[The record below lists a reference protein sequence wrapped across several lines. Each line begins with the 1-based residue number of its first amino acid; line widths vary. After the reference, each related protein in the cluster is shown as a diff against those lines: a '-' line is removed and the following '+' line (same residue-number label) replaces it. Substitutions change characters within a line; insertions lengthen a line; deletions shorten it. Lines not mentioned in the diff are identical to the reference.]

1 MKAIENVL
9 GHWVVRYRWWIILS
23 SLLLIGLAS
32 SGASKIGFND
42 DNRVYF
48 SKENPQLNALEELE
62 NTYTKNENVLF
73 VLAPED
79 GNVFSRK
86 TLAAVEE
93 LTNKAWQIPFS
104 NRVDSISNFQHT
116 YAEGDDLI
124 VEDLV
129 KNAPHLSGKEIAKIK
144 QVALHEPSLVNRL
157 VSPQGNVTGINVNV
171 LKPGKSAD
179 EVPKIAAAT
188 RKIKAE
194 IESEFPHI
202 KVYLNGGVMFGNAFH
217 EVSQEDMSTL
227 VPLMYGILMILMMV
241 LLRSF
246 SGTFATLII
255 IGVSTAT
262 ALGLTGW
269 MGISLNATS
278 VNAPTIILTLAI
290 ADCIHIL
297 ATMFMAMRRGMNKHE
312 AIIESLRINT
322 QPVILTSVTTA
333 IGFLSMNFSDAPP
346 FRDLG
351 NIVTM
356 GVMVA
361 MLFALTLLPAI
372 MAVIPVRVRV
382 AKGTDER
389 KLAMDRFGEFVVRYR
404 KPLLF
409 GNLAFIALAVAG
421 LPNIQLNDN
430 FIKYFDQRYE
440 IRQAADFIQSHLTG
454 LDEIEYSLSSGEPGG
469 SNDPAYLAKIDE
481 FANWYRNQPKVTH
494 VSVIT
499 DTIKR
504 LNQNMH
510 ADNVAYYR
518 IPENRQLAAQYMLM
532 YEMSLPYGLDL
543 NNQINVDKSA
553 TRMVVT
559 FANVSS
565 KELRDADERARAW
578 LKANAPRSMFTY
590 GSSLSLMFAHISE
603 RNIDQML
610 TGTVLAMLLISGVLL
625 LALRSVKLGLVSLIP
640 NLVPAAMAFGFW
652 GMFVGQVGLTIAVI
666 GTMTLGIIVDDT
678 VHFLSKYRRARN
690 EHHLNSQDAVKYA
703 FSTVGKALF
712 VTTVVLVAG
721 FATLTLSG
729 FKLNSDMG
737 LMAAVA
743 IGIALVVD
751 FLFLPPLLM
760 TVDKQR
766 EPAEQSKPEEQIE
779 PAAPALE
786 GNQA

>member
-1 MKAIENVL
+1 MKAFENVL
-9 GHWVVRYRWWIILS
+9 GHWVIRYRWWIIVS
-23 SLLLIGLAS
+23 SLLIVGLAG
-32 SGASKIGFND
+32 SGAGRIVFND

-62 NTYTKNENVLF
+62 NTYTKDENVLF
-73 VLAPED
+73 VLAPKD
-79 GNVFSRK
+79 GNVFTRK
-86 TLAAVEE
+86 TLAAIEE
-93 LTNKAWQIPFS
+93 LTNKAWQIPYS

-116 YAEGDDLI
+116 YAQGDDLV

-129 KNAPHLSGKEIAKIK
+129 KGASHLSDKEIARIK
-144 QVALHEPSLVNRL
+144 QVALHEPLLVNRL
-157 VSPQGNVTGINVNV
+157 VSPQWHTAGINVNV
-171 LKPGKSAD
+171 LKPGKSEK
-179 EVPKIAAAT
+179 EVPDIAAAA

-202 KVYLNGGVMFGNAFH
+202 KVYLNGGVMFGNAFQ
-217 EVSQEDMSTL
+217 EVSMEDMSTL
-227 VPLMYGILMILMMV
+227 VPLMYAILMILMMV

-246 SGTFATLII
+246 SGTFTTLII
-255 IGVSTAT
+255 IGVSTIT
-262 ALGLTGW
+262 ALGLSGW
-269 MGISLNATS
+269 LGIALNATS

-297 ATMFMAMRRGMNKHE
+297 ASMFMAMRRGMNKHE
-312 AIIESLRINT
+312 AIIESLRINA

-361 MLFALTLLPAI
+361 MVFSLTFLPAI
-372 MAVIPVRVRV
+372 LAVVPVRVTK
-382 AKGTDER
+382 AKDDR
-389 KLAMDRFGEFVVRYR
+389 KLAMDRFGELVVRYR
-404 KPLLF
+404 KPLLI
-409 GNLAFIALAVAG
+409 GNLAFIALAAAG
-421 LPNIQLNDN
+421 LTKIQLNDN

-440 IRQAADFIQSHLTG
+440 IRQAADFIQANLTG
-454 LDEIEYSLSSGEPGG
+454 LDNIEYSLDSGEAGG
-469 SNDPAYLAKIDE
+469 INDPAYLAKIEE
-481 FANWYRNQPKVTH
+481 FADWYRSQPKVTH
-494 VSVIT
+494 VNVIT

-504 LNQNMH
+504 LNENMH
-510 ADNVAYYR
+510 GDNFIYYR
-518 IPENRQLAAQYMLM
+518 IPESRELAAQYMLM

-559 FANVSS
+559 FSNASS
-565 KELRDADERARAW
+565 KELRAADERARAW
-578 LKANAPRSMFTY
+578 LSANAPRSMFTY
-590 GSSLSLMFAHISE
+590 GASLSLMFAHISE

-610 TGTVLAMLLISGVLL
+610 TGTVLALLLISGVLL
-625 LALRSVKLGLVSLIP
+625 FALRSIKLGMVSMVP

-652 GMFVGQVGLTIAVI
+652 GMFVGEVGLTIAVI

-712 VTTVVLVAG
+712 ITTIVLVAG
-721 FATLTLSG
+721 FTTLTFSG

-743 IGIALVVD
+743 IGIALIVD

-760 TVDKQR
+760 AVDNQSVSSVQN
-766 EPAEQSKPEEQIE
+766 EAEENVQPVT
-779 PAAPALE
+779 AALE
-786 GNQA
+786 GGQA

>member
-1 MKAIENVL
+1 MKAFENML

-23 SLLLIGLAS
+23 SILIVGLAS
-32 SGASKIGFND
+32 SGAGRIVFND

-48 SKENPQLNALEELE
+48 SEKNPQLKALEELE
-62 NTYTKNENVLF
+62 DTYTKNENVLF
-73 VLAPED
+73 VLVPED
-79 GNVFSRK
+79 GKIFTRT
-86 TLAAVEE
+86 TLTAIEE
-93 LTNKAWQIPFS
+93 LTNKAWKIPYS

-116 YAEGDDLI
+116 YAQGDELI

-129 KNAPHLSGKEIAKIK
+129 RRASQLSDQQIEQIK
-144 QVALHEPSLVNRL
+144 QVAIQEPLLVNRL
-157 VSPQGNVTGINVNV
+157 ISPRGNITGINVNV
-171 LKPGKSAD
+171 LKPGQSEK
-179 EVPKIAAAT
+179 EVLEIAAAS

-194 IESEFPHI
+194 IEREYPNV
-202 KVYLNGGVMFGNAFH
+202 KVYLNGGVMFGNAFE
-217 EVSQEDMSTL
+217 EVSMEDISTL
-227 VPLMYGILMILMMV
+227 VPLMYGILIILMMV

-246 SGTFATLII
+246 SGTFATLVI
-255 IGVSTAT
+255 IGVSTTT
-262 ALGLTGW
+262 ALGLAGW
-269 MGISLNATS
+269 LGISLNATA

-297 ATMFMAMRRGMNKHE
+297 TSMFMAMHRGMNRHD

-361 MLFALTLLPAI
+361 LVFSLTFLPAM
-372 MAVIPVRVRV
+372 MAVIPLRVS
-382 AKGTDER
+382 KINNER

-409 GNLAFIALAVAG
+409 GNLAIIALAVSG
-421 LPNIQLNDN
+421 LTNIQLNDN
-430 FIKYFDQRYE
+430 FVKYFDQRYE
-440 IRQAADFIQSHLTG
+440 IRQSADFIQANLTG
-454 LDEIEYSLSSGEPGG
+454 LDAIEYSLNSGEAGG
-469 SNDPAYLAKIDE
+469 INDPSYLAKIEE
-481 FANWYRNQPKVTH
+481 FADWYRSQPKVTH
-494 VSVIT
+494 VNVIT

-504 LNQNMH
+504 LNENMH
-510 ADNVAYYR
+510 ADNFIYYR
-518 IPENRQLAAQYMLM
+518 IPESRELAAQYMLM

-559 FANVSS
+559 FANSSS
-565 KELRDADERARAW
+565 KELRAADERARAW
-578 LKANAPRSMFTY
+578 LTANAPPSMFTY
-590 GSSLSLMFAHISE
+590 GASVSLMFAHISE

-625 LALRSVKLGLVSLIP
+625 FALRSFKLGMVSMVP

-652 GMFVGQVGLTIAVI
+652 GMFVGEVGLTIAVI
-666 GTMTLGIIVDDT
+666 GTMTLGIVVDDT

-703 FSTVGKALF
+703 FSTVGKAMF
-712 VTTVVLVAG
+712 ITTIVLVAG
-721 FATLTLSG
+721 FTTLTFSG

-743 IGIALVVD
+743 IGIALLVD

-760 TVDKQR
+760 AVDKQYGPVGQV
-766 EPAEQSKPEEQIE
+766 ESEANIDSVKV
-779 PAAPALE
+779 ALE

>member
-1 MKAIENVL
+1 MKTFENVL
-9 GHWVVRYRWWIILS
+9 GHWVIRYRWWIIVS
-23 SLLLIGLAS
+23 SLLIVGLAG
-32 SGASKIGFND
+32 SGAGRIVFND

-62 NTYTKNENVLF
+62 NTYTKDENVLF
-73 VLAPED
+73 VLAPKD
-79 GNVFSRK
+79 GNVFTRK
-86 TLAAVEE
+86 TLAAIEE
-93 LTNKAWQIPFS
+93 LTNKAWQIPYS

-116 YAEGDDLI
+116 YAQGDDLV

-129 KNAPHLSGKEIAKIK
+129 KGASHLSDKEIARIK
-144 QVALHEPSLVNRL
+144 QVALHEPLLVNRL
-157 VSPQGNVTGINVNV
+157 VSPQWHTAGINVNV
-171 LKPGKSAD
+171 LKPGKSEK
-179 EVPKIAAAT
+179 EVPDIAAAA

-194 IESEFPHI
+194 IENEYPHI
-202 KVYLNGGVMFGNAFH
+202 KVYLNGGVMFGNAFQ
-217 EVSQEDMSTL
+217 EVSMEDMSTL
-227 VPLMYGILMILMMV
+227 VPLMYAILMILMMV

-246 SGTFATLII
+246 SGTFTTLII
-255 IGVSTAT
+255 IGVSTIT
-262 ALGLTGW
+262 ALGLSGW
-269 MGISLNATS
+269 LGIALNATS

-297 ATMFMAMRRGMNKHE
+297 ASMFMAMRRGMNKHE
-312 AIIESLRINT
+312 AIIESLRINA

-361 MLFALTLLPAI
+361 MVFSLTFLPAI
-372 MAVIPVRVRV
+372 LAVVPVRVTK
-382 AKGTDER
+382 AKDDR
-389 KLAMDRFGEFVVRYR
+389 KLAMDRFGELVVRYR
-404 KPLLF
+404 KPLLI
-409 GNLAFIALAVAG
+409 GNLAFIALAAAG
-421 LPNIQLNDN
+421 LTKIQLNDN

-440 IRQAADFIQSHLTG
+440 IRQAADFIQANLTG
-454 LDEIEYSLSSGEPGG
+454 LDNIEYSLDSGEAGG
-469 SNDPAYLAKIDE
+469 INDPAYLAKIEE
-481 FANWYRNQPKVTH
+481 FADWYRSQPKVTH
-494 VSVIT
+494 VNVIT

-504 LNQNMH
+504 LNENMH
-510 ADNVAYYR
+510 GDNFIYYR
-518 IPENRQLAAQYMLM
+518 IPESRELAAQYMLM

-559 FANVSS
+559 FSNASS
-565 KELRDADERARAW
+565 KELRAADKRARAW
-578 LKANAPRSMFTY
+578 LSANAPRSMFTF
-590 GSSLSLMFAHISE
+590 GASLSLMFAHISE

-610 TGTVLAMLLISGVLL
+610 TGTVLALLLISGVLL
-625 LALRSVKLGLVSLIP
+625 FALRSIKLGMVSMVP

-652 GMFVGQVGLTIAVI
+652 GMFVGEVGLTIAVI

-712 VTTVVLVAG
+712 ITTIVLVAG
-721 FATLTLSG
+721 FTTLTFSG

-743 IGIALVVD
+743 IGIALIVD

-760 TVDKQR
+760 AVDNQSVSSVQN
-766 EPAEQSKPEEQIE
+766 EAEENVQPVT
-779 PAAPALE
+779 AALE
-786 GNQA
+786 GGQA

>member
-1 MKAIENVL
+1 MKALENVL
-9 GHWVVRYRWWIILS
+9 GHWVVHYRWWIIAC
-23 SLLLIGLAS
+23 SLLAIGLAS
-32 SGASKIGFND
+32 SGAGRIVFND

-48 SKENPQLNALEELE
+48 GKENPQLNALEELE
-62 NTYTKNENVLF
+62 NIYTKNENVLF
-73 VLAPED
+73 VLAPGD
-79 GNVFSRK
+79 GKVFTRE
-86 TLAAVEE
+86 TLAAIEE
-93 LTNKAWQIPFS
+93 LTNKAWQIPYS

-116 YAEGDDLI
+116 YAQGDDLV

-129 KNAPHLSGKEIAKIK
+129 KGAAHLSDQQIARIK
-144 QVALHEPSLVNRL
+144 QVALHEPLLVNRL
-157 VSPQGNVTGINVNV
+157 ISPQGHTTGINVNV
-171 LKPGKSAD
+171 LKPGKSAK
-179 EVPKIAAAT
+179 EVPDIAAAA

-202 KVYLNGGVMFGNAFH
+202 KVYLNGGVMFANAFQ
-217 EVSQEDMSTL
+217 EVSMEDMSTL

-255 IGVSTAT
+255 IGVSTTT

-269 MGISLNATS
+269 LGISLNATS

-297 ATMFMAMRRGMNKHE
+297 ATMFMAMRRGMNKHQ
-312 AIIESLRINT
+312 AVIESLRINT

-361 MLFALTLLPAI
+361 MVFSLTLLPA
-372 MAVIPVRVRV
+372 MLAVIPVRVTKV
-382 AKGTDER
+382 MHDR
-389 KLAMDRFGEFVVRYR
+389 KFAMDRFGDLVVRYR
-404 KPLLF
+404 KPLLV
-409 GNLAFIALAVAG
+409 GNLVFIALAVAG
-421 LPNIQLNDN
+421 LQNIQLDDN
-430 FIKYFDQRYE
+430 FIHYFDQRYK
-440 IRQAADFIQSHLTG
+440 IRQAADFVQANLTG
-454 LDEIEYSLSSGEPGG
+454 LDNIEYSLDSGEAGG
-469 SNDPAYLAKIDE
+469 SNDPAYLTKIEE
-481 FANWYRNQPKVTH
+481 FADWYRGQPKVTH
-494 VSVIT
+494 VNVIT

-504 LNQNMH
+504 LNKNMH
-510 ADNVAYYR
+510 ADNATYYR
-518 IPENRQLAAQYMLM
+518 IPESRELAAQYMLM

-543 NNQINVDKSA
+543 NNQVNVDKSA

-559 FANVSS
+559 FANASS
-565 KELRDADERARAW
+565 KELRAADERARAW
-578 LKANAPRSMFTY
+578 LTANAPRSMLTY
-590 GSSLSLMFAHISE
+590 GASLSLMFAHISE

-610 TGTVLAMLLISGVLL
+610 TGTVLALLLISGVLL
-625 LALRSVKLGLVSLIP
+625 FALRSVKLGLISMVP

-652 GMFVGQVGLTIAVI
+652 GMFVGEVGLTIAVI

-703 FSTVGKALF
+703 FSTVGKALCI
-712 VTTVVLVAG
+712 TSVVLVAG
-721 FATLTLSG
+721 FTALTFSG

-760 TVDKQR
+760 AMDKER
-766 EPAEQSKPEEQIE
+766 EPVKHGGAEENVERIT
-779 PAAPALE
+779 AAWE
-786 GNQA
+786 GNQV

>member
-1 MKAIENVL
+1 MKALENVL
-9 GHWVVRYRWWIILS
+9 GHWVVRYRWWIIIS

-32 SGASKIGFND
+32 SGAGKIVFND

-79 GNVFSRK
+79 GKVFTRE
-86 TLAAVEE
+86 TLAAIEE
-93 LTNKAWQIPFS
+93 LTNKAWQIPYS

-116 YAEGDDLI
+116 YAQGDELT

-129 KNAPHLSGKEIAKIK
+129 KDAPHLSDQQIARIK
-144 QVALHEPSLVNRL
+144 QVALHEPLLVNRL
-157 VSPQGNVTGINVNV
+157 ISPQGRTTGINVNV
-171 LKPGKSAD
+171 LKPGKSEK
-179 EVPKIAAAT
+179 EVPDIAAAA

-202 KVYLNGGVMFGNAFH
+202 KVYLNGGVMFGNAFQ
-217 EVSQEDMSTL
+217 EVSMEDMSTL
-227 VPLMYGILMILMMV
+227 VPLMYGILMVLMMI

-255 IGVSTAT
+255 IGVSTTT
-262 ALGLTGW
+262 ALGLSGW
-269 MGISLNATS
+269 LGISLNATS

-297 ATMFMAMRRGMNKHE
+297 ATMFMVMRRGMNKHE

-356 GVMVA
+356 GVIVA
-361 MLFALTLLPAI
+361 MLLSLTFLPAI
-372 MAVIPVRVRV
+372 LAVIPLRASKVKHDRN
-382 AKGTDER
+382 
-389 KLAMDRFGEFVVRYR
+389 LAMVRYR
-404 KPLLF
+404 KPLLV
-409 GNLAFIALAVAG
+409 GNMAFIALAVAG

-430 FIKYFDQRYE
+430 FINYFDQRYE
-440 IRQAADFIQSHLTG
+440 IRQAADFIQANLTG
-454 LDEIEYSLSSGEPGG
+454 LDNIEYSLSSGKAGG
-469 SNDPAYLAKIDE
+469 SNDPAYLDKIEE
-481 FANWYRNQPKVTH
+481 FADWYRSQPKVTH
-494 VSVIT
+494 VNVIT

-504 LNQNMH
+504 LNKNMH
-510 ADNVAYYR
+510 SDNATYYR
-518 IPENRQLAAQYMLM
+518 IPESRELAAQYMLM

-553 TRMVVT
+553 TRMVVA
-559 FANVSS
+559 FANASS
-565 KELRDADERARAW
+565 KELRAADERARAW
-578 LKANAPRSMFTY
+578 LKANAPSSMFTY
-590 GSSLSLMFAHISE
+590 GASLSLMFAHISE

-610 TGTVLAMLLISGVLL
+610 TGTVLALLLISGVLL
-625 LALRSVKLGLVSLIP
+625 FALRSIKLGLVSMVP

-652 GMFVGQVGLTIAVI
+652 GMFVGEVGLTIAVI

-678 VHFLSKYRRARN
+678 VHFLSKYRRGRN

-712 VTTVVLVAG
+712 ITTVVLVAG
-721 FATLTLSG
+721 FTTLTFSG

-743 IGIALVVD
+743 IAIALIVD
-751 FLFLPPLLM
+751 FLFLPPLLIA
-760 TVDKQR
+760 VDRQR
-766 EPAEQSKPEEQIE
+766 MPAEHNEAEANIE
-779 PAAPALE
+779 PVTAAWE